1 MFNWFAFLTYAVIT
15 AATPG
20 PNNIM
25 SMSNGGR
32 LGFKGALPFNFGIL
46 AGFAAVMLICT
57 AFCSTLTEL
66 IPAVKTPMLIAGA
79 AYMLHLAW
87 ATYKSDGVIN
97 EDHSRSGFYSGL
109 ILQFINPKIYIYCI
123 MSMQAYILPF
133 YTGEPFKLALFA
145 LLLALSVCIYAVL
158 VGVWFCIPPFVQ
170 PPYQKR
176 QHHYGA
182 AFWFTAPHHCSDIKK
197 SLRLRAEG

>member
-1 MFNWFAFLTYAVIT
+1 MFNWLAFLTYAFIT

-32 LGFKGALPFNFGIL
+32 LGFRGALPFNFGIW
-46 AGFAAVMLICT
+46 AGFSAVMLLCT
-57 AFCSTLTEL
+57 AFCTTLTNL

-87 ATYKSDGVIN
+87 GTFRSSGVID
-97 EDHSRSGFYSGL
+97 EDHSRSGFYAGML
-109 ILQFINPKIYIYCI
+109 LQFINPKIYIYGI

-133 YTGEPFKLALFA
+133 YAGEPLTLALFA
-145 LLLALSVCIYAVL
+145 LLLAFIGFAFTLCWSAFGSAFRLLFSRHTKTVNTIMALLL
-158 VGVWFCIPPFVQ
+158 VYC
-170 PPYQKR
+170 
-176 QHHYGA
+176 A
-182 AFWFTAPHHCSDIKK
+182 A
-197 SLRLRAEG
+197 SLF

>member
-1 MFNWFAFLTYAVIT
+1 MFNWLAFFTYAFIT

-32 LGFKGALPFNFGIL
+32 LGFRGALPFNFGIW
-46 AGFAAVMLICT
+46 AGFSAVMLLCT
-57 AFCSTLTEL
+57 AFCTTLTNL

-87 ATYKSDGVIN
+87 GTFRSSGVID
-97 EDHSRSGFYSGL
+97 EDHSRSGFYAGML
-109 ILQFINPKIYIYCI
+109 LQFINPKIYIYGI

-133 YTGEPFKLALFA
+133 YAGEPLTLALFA
-145 LLLALSVCIYAVL
+145 LLLAFIGFAFTLCWSAFGSAFRLLFSRHTKTVNTIMALLL
-158 VGVWFCIPPFVQ
+158 VYC
-170 PPYQKR
+170 
-176 QHHYGA
+176 A
-182 AFWFTAPHHCSDIKK
+182 A
-197 SLRLRAEG
+197 SLF

>member
-1 MFNWFAFLTYAVIT
+1 MFNWLAFLTYAFIT

-32 LGFKGALPFNFGIL
+32 LGFRGALPFNFGIC
-46 AGFAAVMLICT
+46 AGFSAVMLLCT
-57 AFCSTLTEL
+57 AFCATLTNL

-87 ATYKSDGVIN
+87 STFRSSGVI
-97 EDHSRSGFYSGL
+97 EDRHSSSGFYAGML
-109 ILQFINPKIYIYCI
+109 LQFINPKIYIYGI

-133 YTGEPFKLALFA
+133 YAGEPLTLALFA
-145 LLLALSVCIYAVL
+145 LLLAFIGFAFTLCWSAFGSAFRLIFSRHTKIVNTIMALLL
-158 VGVWFCIPPFVQ
+158 VYC
-170 PPYQKR
+170 
-176 QHHYGA
+176 A
-182 AFWFTAPHHCSDIKK
+182 A
-197 SLRLRAEG
+197 SLF

>member
-15 AATPG
+15 AVTPG

-66 IPAVKTPMLIAGA
+66 IPAVKTPMLIAGV

-87 ATYKSDGVIN
+87 ATYKNDGVIT
-97 EDHSRSGFYSGL
+97 EDHSRSSFYSGL

-133 YTGEPFKLALFA
+133 YTGG
-145 LLLALSVCIYAVL
+145 LLNLPCLRCCLPLSVLYLRCAGRRL
-158 VGVWFCIPPFVQ
+158 VRHSAFCSAAIPKASTPSWCC
-170 PPYQKR
+170 
-176 QHHYGA
+176 
-182 AFWFTAPHHCSDIKK
+182 FWFTAPHHCSDIKK
-197 SLRLRAEG
+197 IPPP

>member
-1 MFNWFAFLTYAVIT
+1 MFNWLAFLTYAFIT

-32 LGFKGALPFNFGIL
+32 LGFRGALPFNFGIW
-46 AGFAAVMLICT
+46 AGFSAVMLLCT
-57 AFCSTLTEL
+57 AFCTTLTNL

-87 ATYKSDGVIN
+87 GTYRSSGVIEEN
-97 EDHSRSGFYSGL
+97 NSRSGFYAGML
-109 ILQFINPKIYIYCI
+109 LQFINPKIYIYGI

-133 YTGEPFKLALFA
+133 YAGEPLTLALFA
-145 LLLALSVCIYAVL
+145 LLLAFIGFAFTLCWSAFGSAFRLIFSRHTKTVNTIMALLLVYCAV
-158 VGVWFCIPPFVQ
+158 
-170 PPYQKR
+170 
-176 QHHYGA
+176 
-182 AFWFTAPHHCSDIKK
+182 
-197 SLRLRAEG
+197 SLF

>member
-1 MFNWFAFLTYAVIT
+1 MFNWLAFLTYAFIT

-32 LGFKGALPFNFGIL
+32 LGFRGALPFNFGIW
-46 AGFAAVMLICT
+46 AGFSAVMLLCT
-57 AFCSTLTEL
+57 AFCTTLTNL

-87 ATYKSDGVIN
+87 DTFRSSGVIDD
-97 EDHSRSGFYSGL
+97 DHSRSGFYAGML
-109 ILQFINPKIYIYCI
+109 LQFINPKIYIYGI

-133 YTGEPFKLALFA
+133 YAGEPLTLALFA
-145 LLLALSVCIYAVL
+145 LLLAFIGFAFTLCWSAFGSAFRLLFSRHTKTVNIIMALLL
-158 VGVWFCIPPFVQ
+158 VYC
-170 PPYQKR
+170 
-176 QHHYGA
+176 A
-182 AFWFTAPHHCSDIKK
+182 A
-197 SLRLRAEG
+197 SLF

>member
-1 MFNWFAFLTYAVIT
+1 MFNWFAFFTYAVIT

-25 SMSNGGR
+25 SMSNGVR

-79 AYMLHLAW
+79 ALYA
-87 ATYKSDGVIN
+87 S
-97 EDHSRSGFYSGL
+97 SGMGNL
-109 ILQFINPKIYIYCI
+109 
-123 MSMQAYILPF
+123 
-133 YTGEPFKLALFA
+133 
-145 LLLALSVCIYAVL
+145 
-158 VGVWFCIPPFVQ
+158 
-170 PPYQKR
+170 
-176 QHHYGA
+176 
-182 AFWFTAPHHCSDIKK
+182 
-197 SLRLRAEG
+197 

>member
-20 PNNIM
+20 PNNIV

-79 AYMLHLAW
+79 AICFIDQ
-87 ATYKSDGVIN
+87 S
-97 EDHSRSGFYSGL
+97 SGDNVYPFTTVLIWRWGL
-109 ILQFINPKIYIYCI
+109 VFR
-123 MSMQAYILPF
+123 
-133 YTGEPFKLALFA
+133 LF
-145 LLLALSVCIYAVL
+145 LSV
-158 VGVWFCIPPFVQ
+158 FVFRIVE
-170 PPYQKR
+170 YVI
-176 QHHYGA
+176 G
-182 AFWFTAPHHCSDIKK
+182 
-197 SLRLRAEG
+197 

>member
-57 AFCSTLTEL
+57 AFCSTLTEF

-87 ATYKSDGVIN
+87 ATYKSDGVIT

-109 ILQFINPKIYIYCI
+109 ICSLSTLKFI
-123 MSMQAYILPF
+123 
-133 YTGEPFKLALFA
+133 
-145 LLLALSVCIYAVL
+145 
-158 VGVWFCIPPFVQ
+158 
-170 PPYQKR
+170 
-176 QHHYGA
+176 
-182 AFWFTAPHHCSDIKK
+182 FTALCPCRPTFCRFTRA
-197 SLRLRAEG
+197 SLLN

>member
-1 MFNWFAFLTYAVIT
+1 MFNWLAFLTYAFIT

-32 LGFKGALPFNFGIL
+32 LGFRGALPFNFGIW
-46 AGFAAVMLICT
+46 AGFSAVMLLCT
-57 AFCSTLTEL
+57 AFCATLTNL

-87 ATYKSDGVIN
+87 STFRSSGVI
-97 EDHSRSGFYSGL
+97 EDRHSSSGFYAGML
-109 ILQFINPKIYIYCI
+109 LQFINPKIYIYGI

-133 YTGEPFKLALFA
+133 YAGEPLTLALFA
-145 LLLALSVCIYAVL
+145 LLLAFIGFAFTLCWSAFGSAFRVIFSHHTQTVNTIMALLLVYCAV
-158 VGVWFCIPPFVQ
+158 
-170 PPYQKR
+170 
-176 QHHYGA
+176 
-182 AFWFTAPHHCSDIKK
+182 
-197 SLRLRAEG
+197 SLF

>member
-79 AYMLHLAW
+79 AYICFIWHGQLIK
-87 ATYKSDGVIN
+87 AT
-97 EDHSRSGFYSGL
+97 
-109 ILQFINPKIYIYCI
+109 
-123 MSMQAYILPF
+123 
-133 YTGEPFKLALFA
+133 A
-145 LLLALSVCIYAVL
+145 LLPKATRA
-158 VGVWFCIPPFVQ
+158 
-170 PPYQKR
+170 
-176 QHHYGA
+176 A
-182 AFWFTAPHHCSDIKK
+182 AFIPDLFCSLSTLKFTFTALCPCRPTFCRFTRA
-197 SLRLRAEG
+197 SLLN